1 MFLIKK
7 SFSVREKSHRWAPV
21 FLGCHVRELLIPDF
35 TFIKDKIRTNL
46 SARNVAVSC
55 SAERFALTRF
65 ISVASWRKDGG
76 VILERLENRFY
87 GKVKFII
94 ITLTFSSCS
103 FPFLVRFWSSAGVL
117 PSLIYIYIITN
128 AGDQGKRNVGI
139 PARQQYSTK
148 WLLQITGSHTHVY

>member
-7 SFSVREKSHRWAPV
+7 SFSVREKSHRWESV

-35 TFIKDKIRTNL
+35 KFIKDKMRTHL

-65 ISVASWRKDGG
+65 ISVSRRKEGG

-103 FPFLVRFWSSAGVL
+103 FPFLVRIWRSADVL
-117 PSLIYIYIITN
+117 YIYIYIYI
-128 AGDQGKRNVGI
+128 
-139 PARQQYSTK
+139 Y
-148 WLLQITGSHTHVY
+148 VY